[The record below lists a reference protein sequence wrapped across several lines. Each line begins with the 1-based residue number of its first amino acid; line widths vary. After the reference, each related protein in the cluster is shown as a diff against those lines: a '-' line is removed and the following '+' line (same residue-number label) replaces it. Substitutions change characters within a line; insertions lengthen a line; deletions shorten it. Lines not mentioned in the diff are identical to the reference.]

1 MNNLYLY
8 LYPIFLLLVTN
19 LIAPGSY
26 GPGKAKLTADVKED
40 LKNAKVLLVR
50 YEAPPL
56 GFMTPKDAVG
66 AGLIAELTQSDI
78 ADNRESHRFYPAKLV
93 QKNLDS
99 LLQAKGIMS
108 TIEVKEEASEFMMP
122 AELKDVSKYAN
133 VDADYIVEVIVPL
146 MGWRAAYGPTKWRT
160 YSLNLAVEVRIIRKK
175 DLARVWKSN
184 VGYGGLQDKEMKFH
198 ITELE
203 HNGKELISD
212 KLDKIA
218 LKASEKVIEKYMK
231 AKK

>member
-1 MNNLYLY
+1 M
-8 LYPIFLLLVTN
+8 
-19 LIAPGSY
+19 PGSFET
-26 GPGKAKLTADVKED
+26 GKPKLTTEVKEEI
-40 LKNAKVLLVR
+40 KKSKVLLVR

-56 GFMTPKDAVG
+56 SFMTPKDAVG
-66 AGLIAELTQSDI
+66 NGLIAELTQSDI
-78 ADNRESHRFYPAKLV
+78 ADNRERHRFYPAKLV

-99 LLQAKGIMS
+99 LLRANGIMTS
-108 TIEVKEEASEFMMP
+108 IEVKDEAFEFMMP

-160 YSLNLAVEVRIIRKK
+160 YSLNLAVEVRIIRRK

-203 HNGKELISD
+203 DNGKELISN
-212 KLDKIA
+212 KLDKMA
-218 LKASEKVIEKYMK
+218 LKASEKVIQKYINT
-231 AKK
+231 KK

>member
-1 MNNLYLY
+1 MKILQELS
-8 LYPIFLLLVTN
+8 LVCFF
-19 LIAPGSY
+19 IATLFTTGTPTLN
-26 GPGKAKLTADVKED
+26 KAKLTSETKED
-40 LKNAKVLLVR
+40 LKTAKVLLVR

-56 GFMTPKDAVG
+56 SFMTPKDAVG
-66 AGLIAELTQSDI
+66 EGLIADLTQSDI
-78 ADNRESHRFYPAKLV
+78 ADNRERHRFYPAEKV
-93 QKNLDS
+93 QQNLHR
-99 LLQAKGIMS
+99 LLQSEGIMS
-108 TIEVKEEASEFMMP
+108 NIELKEQASEFMMP

-160 YSLNLAVEVRIIRKK
+160 YSLNLGVEVRIIRKS
-175 DLARVWKSN
+175 DLTRVWKTN

-203 HNGKELISD
+203 ENGKELIAS

-218 LKASEKVIEKYMK
+218 MECSKKVIAKYVK